1 MLRLFSSR
9 RTPLESSYL
18 NSVLEGALGYDRI
31 AGYFSSSLLEI
42 AGESIAAVKGK
53 VRVICN
59 SDLHPNDILT
69 ARSADLAIRKEWTS
83 KIDAIASLAGKDR
96 FGRLYDLLVYNKIE
110 VRVLP
115 SQFFGLIHGKAGVI
129 TKQDGQKVC
138 FMGSVNETLSAWKL
152 NYELLWEAGDS
163 DSIQWVQEEFDALWN
178 DPRIVKLSD
187 AIIEDVGRIAG
198 RKVIPFSDWRK
209 QEEPASVLVEA
220 PVYRKEYGLWA
231 HQKYFIAKAF
241 EAHKSGVGARYVLAD
256 MVGLGKTIQLAT
268 AAMLMALHGSKPIL
282 IVVPKTLIWQWQN
295 EMKVLLDMPSAVWD
309 GRRWVDE
316 NEIAYPPLGPEGIK
330 KCPRRVGIVSQGL
343 LLRRGKIVDF
353 LLENEYECVIV
364 DECHRARRKNLRPNG
379 ENDKAEPNNLLDFLF
394 RIGRKTKSFL
404 LGTATPVQLYPIEAY
419 DLLDALSQGN
429 NHVLGDI
436 YSLWRQDKART
447 IALVK
452 KEEPIP
458 SNPDEIWEYMRNPL
472 PHAGEQERIFG
483 AIRQDLGFSASISKA
498 VPTDFEKLRPAVR
511 RRIED
516 GRIEFFEQHNPFIRH
531 IIRRTR
537 DFLENEI
544 DPSTGETYLKKVEVK
559 LFGERP
565 EEAILLPGYLHDA
578 YQTAE
583 EFSRVLAKRVKSAGF
598 MKMLLLK
605 RMGSSIEAGKATA
618 KALLGSKYEEEEF
631 DENLDDQDDFE
642 ISEFTTPDVANGISE
657 FKNFTSEETNLL
669 NRLIYQLEKHTDKD
683 PKFFKILEL
692 LQAEGWADLGC
703 IIFSQFYDTVWSM
716 ANQISKSLP
725 DQPIGIYAGGSKSG
739 ILTNGLYEPR
749 MKEEIKK
756 MVQAGDLKI
765 LFGTDSASEGLNLQ
779 RLSTLINIDL
789 PWNPTRLE
797 QRKGRI
803 QRIGQV
809 RDTVFVYNMRYKD
822 SVEDRIHE
830 LLSERLEQIH
840 GVFGQL
846 PDVLEDAWVS
856 VALNQIDEAKSRID
870 EIPMKH
876 PFDLKYNRIENIN
889 WEGCREILDK
899 AEIKKVLSLP
909 FG

>member
-1 MLRLFSSR
+1 VLRYFSSR
-9 RTPLESSYL
+9 RQPLDATYL
-18 NSVLEGALGYDRI
+18 NAALEGALTYDRI

-42 AGESIAAVKGK
+42 AGEAIASVEGK
-53 VRVICN
+53 VRIICN
-59 SDLHPNDILT
+59 SDLHPNDVLT
-69 ARSADLAIRKEWTS
+69 ARAADLAIRNEWTS
-83 KIDAIASLAGKDR
+83 KADAILSLAGKDR
-96 FGRLYDLLVYNKIE
+96 FGKLYDLLIHKKIE

-115 SQFFGLIHGKAGVI
+115 SDFFGLVHGKAGVI
-129 TKQDGQKVC
+129 TKADGQKIC
-138 FMGSVNETLSAWKL
+138 FLGSVNETLSAWKL
-152 NYELLWEAGDS
+152 NYELMWEAD
-163 DSIQWVQEEFDALWN
+163 DQASIQWVQEEFDALWN

-187 AIIEDVGRIAG
+187 AIVEDIGRIAG
-198 RKVIPFSDWRK
+198 RKVVQFKDWRK
-209 QEEPASVLVEA
+209 NQEPAAVLVES

-231 HQKYFIAKAF
+231 HQKYFISKAF
-241 EAHKSGVGARYVLAD
+241 EAHKIGIGARYVLAD

-268 AAMLMALHGSKPIL
+268 SAMLMALHGSKPVL
-282 IVVPKTLIWQWQN
+282 IVVPKTLIWQWQT

-309 GRRWVDE
+309 GRRWIDE
-316 NEIAYPPLGPEGIK
+316 NEIAYPPIGPEGIK
-330 KCPRRVGIVSQGL
+330 KCPRRVGIISQGL
-343 LLRRGKIVDF
+343 LLRKGKIVEI
-353 LLENEYECVIV
+353 LLDNEYECVIV

-379 ENDKAEPNNLLDFLF
+379 ENDRPEPNNLLNFLF
-394 RIGRKTKSFL
+394 KIGKRTKSFL

-429 NHVLGDI
+429 DHVLGDVFSI
-436 YSLWRQDKART
+436 WRRDKAKT
-447 IALVK
+447 IAIVK
-452 KEEPIP
+452 KEEPAPTSP
-458 SNPDEIWEYMRNPL
+458 SEIWEYMRNPL
-472 PHAGEQERIFG
+472 PQAKEQERLFG
-483 AIRQDLGFSASISKA
+483 AIRLDLELKHKSSKA
-498 VPTDFEKLRPAVR
+498 VANDFDNLRPAVK

-516 GRIEFFEQHNPFIRH
+516 GRAEFFEQHNPFIRH

-544 DPSTGETYLKKVEVK
+544 DPATGETYLKKVEVK
-559 LFGERP
+559 LFGEKA
-565 EEAILLPGYLHDA
+565 EESILLPGYLQDA
-578 YQTAE
+578 YKTAE

-618 KALLGSKYEEEEF
+618 KTLLGNNYDEAELDEFADETDEF
-631 DENLDDQDDFE
+631 DSADS
-642 ISEFTTPDVANGISE
+642 SE
-657 FKNFTSEETNLL
+657 TSEEKASSDFKTLTLEEITLL
-669 NRLIYQLEKHTDKD
+669 NKLIYQLEKHTDKD
-683 PKFFKILEL
+683 PKYFKILEL
-692 LQAEGWADLGC
+692 LQEEGWADLGC

-716 ANQISKSLP
+716 ANQISKSIP

-739 ILTNGLYEPR
+739 ILLNAQYEIRP
-749 MKEEIKK
+749 KEEIKR
-756 MVQAGDLKI
+756 MVQSGDLKI

-840 GVFGQL
+840 GVFGQI

-856 VALNQIDEAKSRID
+856 VALDKIEDAKARINA
-870 EIPMKH
+870 IPKKH
-876 PFDLKYNRIENIN
+876 PFEIKYNRIESID
-889 WEGCREILDK
+889 WESCKSVLDK
-899 AEIKKVLSLP
+899 SEIKNLLAECW
-909 FG
+909 